1 MAKIGPEQYEILRD
15 EGEESGIGV
24 LVLGT
29 EDSAVVELAE
39 LEPLGQENDL
49 ADSEE
54 LYAPWRDDGHREVSK
69 ERYPLGSSTGS
80 VAVLNFSNATV
91 GAGVICMPF
100 ALLQVRNIYV
110 YGMVLTFSRLSIPY
124 RLQSS
129 L

>member
-1 MAKIGPEQYEILRD
+1 MAKIGPEQYEILRGGD
-15 EGEESGIGV
+15 EPGIGE
-24 LVLGT
+24 LLLGT
-29 EDSAVVELAE
+29 EDSAVLALAE

-54 LYAPWRDDGHREVSK
+54 GRDGHREVSK

-91 GAGVICMPF
+91 GAGVISMPF
-100 ALLQVRNIYV
+100 ALLQVSNIYV
-110 YGMVLTFSRLSIPY
+110 YGMVLTFRRLSIPH